1 MVGDGYREFQARTE
15 HCCLWHLSQWGAMDA
30 EINILSSDTPQIYQ
44 STVLSLKPNVVQI
57 QTQCAV
63 AHAVTILGAN
73 LFFSPFFVSL
83 FGLAVWH

>member
-15 HCCLWHLSQWGAMDA
+15 HCCLWHLPQWGAMDA
-30 EINILSSDTPQIYQ
+30 EINIRQPQLSYQ

-63 AHAVTILGAN
+63 AHAVTTLWAN
-73 LFFSPFFVSL
+73 LFSLPLFVSL